1 MASGWLWQGAS
12 EAPAHCVFHYPSA
25 PHVPGPPP
33 PCFSHASNENTYSFP
48 ASYGFASVAPTYP
61 VFSAQCVRVT
71 FVSKSRVLCEQTQA
85 DASCTTSKF
94 KAPDEPLGP
103 GHALSAAPD
112 TEPCTSQPPAASQSV
127 AMVPSSASD
136 PNPSSRL
143 PEREHDKGEGERCY
157 TYAKRLCRIRPRSR
171 QSKQA
176 LAREAVKGPQARP
189 GADQRE
195 VQECTAP
202 DRWVVL
208 ARPRRMTKRVGGVKT
223 PHPYHQRRRRSLI
236 QRHLLQIPG

>member
-25 PHVPGPPP
+25 PPVPVPPP
-33 PCFSHASNENTYSFP
+33 SCFSHASNENTYSFS

-71 FVSKSRVLCEQTQA
+71 FVSKSRVLCEQTQGDGSRTA
-85 DASCTTSKF
+85 SKF
-94 KAPDEPLGP
+94 KAPDEPLRP
-103 GHALSAAPD
+103 DPAIATAPD
-112 TEPCTSQPPAASQSV
+112 TAPCASQPPAAARSV
-127 AMVPSSASD
+127 TMVPSSACD
-136 PNPSSRL
+136 QNPSSRL
-143 PEREHDKGEGERCY
+143 PEREHDKGDGKRCF
-157 TYAKRLCRIRPRSR
+157 TYPKRLCRIRPRSR

-176 LAREAVKGPQARP
+176 LARETVKWPQARP
-189 GADQRE
+189 GAGQSE
-195 VQECTAP
+195 VQECAAP

-208 ARPRRMTKRVGGVKT
+208 ARPRRVTKRVGGVKT
-223 PHPYHQRRRRSLI
+223 PQPYQRRRRSLI